1 MNYDQMTIPEM
12 EEIYRRL
19 GKEIEKRRDA
29 EMREDWRKLVG
40 QIRLFIE
47 RHGEISVID
56 ETNEEYCINRGA
68 NFDDPGMIY
77 LPENLR
83 WK

>member
-1 MNYDQMTIPEM
+1 MNYDQMTISEM
-12 EEIYRRL
+12 EEIYNKL

-29 EMREDWRKLVG
+29 EVREDWKKLVE
-40 QIRLFIE
+40 QIQLFIE

-56 ETNEEYCINRGA
+56 EIDEEDCINCEA

-77 LPENLR
+77 LPR
-83 WK
+83 Y